1 MLRKIKLYGQ
11 LAKFVGHKVLE
22 ADVSTAAEA
31 VRFLVCNWPELQKH
45 MAEQHYKV
53 DVGTWNLSDKELH
66 YPAGFDDI
74 SIIPVVG
81 GAGGNGATTIL
92 LGAALIGLSFTPL
105 GIAGFMGGTGLGL
118 TATTAVGT
126 AATGAMYLSAG
137 SAILGA
143 VGASLVLKGVA
154 QLLTPTPPTPSS
166 DDDPQNSFFFS
177 GVQQT
182 SRAGVAVPVVYGEVM
197 VGSVVISSAID
208 VNEVEA

>member
-53 DVGTWNLSDKELH
+53 EVGTWNLSDKELH
-66 YPAGFDDI
+66 YPAGLDDV

-81 GAGGNGATTIL
+81 GAGSGGTQIL

-105 GIAGFMGGTGLGL
+105 GIAAFSGGTGLGL
-118 TATTAVGT
+118 TATSAVGT

-143 VGASLVLKGVA
+143 VGASLVLGGVA

>member
-53 DVGTWNLSDKELH
+53 EVGTWNLSDKELH
-66 YPAGFDDI
+66 YPAGLDDV

-81 GAGGNGATTIL
+81 GAGSGGTQIL

-105 GIAGFMGGTGLGL
+105 GIAGFAGGTGLGL

-126 AATGAMYLSAG
+126 AASGAMYLTAG

-143 VGASLVLKGVA
+143 VGATLVLGGVA

>member
-1 MLRKIKLYGQ
+1 MLRKIKLYGK

-53 DVGTWNLSDKELH
+53 EVGTWNLSDKELH
-66 YPAGFDDI
+66 YPAGLDDV

-81 GAGGNGATTIL
+81 GAGSGGTQIL

-105 GIAGFMGGTGLGL
+105 GIAGFSGGTGLGL
-118 TATTAVGT
+118 TATSAVGT

-143 VGASLVLKGVA
+143 VGASLVLGGVA

>member
-53 DVGTWNLSDKELH
+53 EVGTWNLSDKELH
-66 YPAGFDDI
+66 YPAGLDDV

-81 GAGGNGATTIL
+81 GAGSGGTQIL

-105 GIAGFMGGTGLGL
+105 GIAGFAGGSGLGL
-118 TATTAVGT
+118 TATSAVG
-126 AATGAMYLSAG
+126 ASGLYLTAG

-143 VGASLVLKGVA
+143 VGATLVLGGVA

>member
-53 DVGTWNLSDKELH
+53 EVGTWNLSDKELH
-66 YPAGFDDI
+66 YPAGLDDV

-81 GAGGNGATTIL
+81 GAGSGGTQIL

-105 GIAGFMGGTGLGL
+105 GIAGFAGGSGLGL
-118 TATTAVGT
+118 TATTAVG
-126 AATGAMYLSAG
+126 ASGLYLSAG

-143 VGASLVLKGVA
+143 LGASLVLGGVA